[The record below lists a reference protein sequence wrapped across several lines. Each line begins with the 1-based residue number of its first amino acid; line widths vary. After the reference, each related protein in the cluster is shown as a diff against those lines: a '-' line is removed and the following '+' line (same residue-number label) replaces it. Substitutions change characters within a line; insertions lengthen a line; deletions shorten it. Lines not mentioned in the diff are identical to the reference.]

1 MKLKYAGTNDGIVY
15 YLVAFITTVT
25 LATYIYAGEVVPL
38 VGFLLM
44 SSLVFA
50 LYPNKSIALVSG
62 VLTAAM
68 LRTPGREGMDP
79 TATPENAPVDPEP
92 NESDATKPKEKE
104 TTDANKLIADAMKA
118 AKNIN
123 QDNLSVEPTKAN
135 YENKGSSKISPSELK
150 DVSSKD
156 MEQLSNIID
165 KTTDLIKMLPEGF
178 LSKI

>member
-68 LRTPGREGMDP
+68 LRNPRREGLDP
-79 TATPENAPVDPEP
+79 NATPENAPVEP

-104 TTDANKLIADAMKA
+104 PTDANKLIADAMKA

-123 QDNLSVEPTKAN
+123 QENLSVEPTKAH

>member
-1 MKLKYAGTNDGIVY
+1 MKLTYAGTNDGIVY

-25 LATYIYAGEVVPL
+25 LITYIIAGEVIPL

-62 VLTAAM
+62 VLVAAM
-68 LRTPGREGMDP
+68 LRTSKEGM
-79 TATPENAPVDPEP
+79 ENE
-92 NESDATKPKEKE
+92 EPKEEESESFANEPKKDPKKDPVP
-104 TTDANKLIADAMKA
+104 DANQLIADAMKA
-118 AKNIN
+118 AKNVKPE
-123 QDNLSVEPTKAN
+123 NLSVESVKSN
-135 YENKGSSKISPSELK
+135 YENKGSSRLTPAELTK
-150 DVSSKD
+150 EVTSKD

-178 LSKI
+178 LTKI